1 MSGRRSTA
9 VGSLEQLGGLEAMGD
24 SGDCDRVGG
33 GAARNGVIAYSNVS
47 VSKALYNLGLRRDT
61 TAVD

>member
-33 GAARNGVIAYSNVS
+33 GAARNGIIAYSNVS
-47 VSKALYNLGLRRDT
+47 VSKTLYNLGLRRNT
-61 TAVD
+61 IVVD